1 MHLIFFCYHLK
12 NIFSFLYC
20 CFILCN
26 PISESWAFLKL
37 KSFWRSGKLLLAS
50 SHAFWVSRH
59 SFQIATWWSDREC
72 TKKKKKNYCSLFLL
86 LGNCAPSIFPLFHYP
101 GLISFSLLHIKYS
114 VQKKWFVFPFLTPFF
129 TDHTQ

>member
-12 NIFSFLYC
+12 NIFSFLYY

-72 TKKKKKNYCSLFLL
+72 TKKKLLFSIPFTRKLCSKHFSSFPLPWANLFLSSTYKVL
-86 LGNCAPSIFPLFHYP
+86 SAEKEVCIP
-101 GLISFSLLHIKYS
+101 FSY
-114 VQKKWFVFPFLTPFF
+114 PFF